1 MMINNNFVVVCG
13 AFGIQL
19 KSSLQEEPNMSTL
32 YVGNLDHDTTAGD
45 LRREFDRY
53 GRLRD
58 VWIARKPPGFAFV
71 EFEDRRDASDA
82 ARDMD
87 GRYVLDRRIRV
98 EVSKRGAARGGRDDD
113 RGGERDRGAN
123 PRGPPTRT
131 SHRVKISGLPENAS
145 WKELKEMLRKDTEPV
160 YVDLRGRGTAVAEF
174 AQAGDVEIAIEKY
187 DDSKLMGSYI
197 RIEKD
202 ETDGNERSDS
212 WQKVERPRRE
222 RGNDRDRDR
231 RRSRSRSRD
240 RGGRDRGGRDRS
252 RSRDRDSRRSPPRSS
267 RRSPSP
273 ETRRPRKDSETSNAS
288 RRSRSPGD
296 NRRRSES
303 AEK

>member
-1 MMINNNFVVVCG
+1 
-13 AFGIQL
+13 
-19 KSSLQEEPNMSTL
+19 MSTL

-53 GRLRD
+53 GRVRD

-87 GRYVLDRRIRV
+87 GRYILDRRIRV
-98 EVSKRGAARGGRDDD
+98 EVSKRGAARGGRGDD
-113 RGGERDRGAN
+113 RDGDRGDDKGAN

-131 SHRVKISGLPENAS
+131 PHRVKISGLPENAS

-187 DDSKLMGSYI
+187 DDTKLMGSYI

-212 WQKVERPRRE
+212 WQKVDRPRRE
-222 RGNDRDRDR
+222 RGDRDRDR
-231 RRSRSRSRD
+231 RRSRSRDRHRDSR
-240 RGGRDRGGRDRS
+240 RS
-252 RSRDRDSRRSPPRSS
+252 RSRDRDRRSPPRSS

-273 ETRRPRKDSETSNAS
+273 GTRRPRKDSEASNGS
-288 RRSRSPGD
+288 RRGRASASPSPQ

-303 AEK
+303 ADN